1 MYFTDRNDNKS
12 DKSYEMKMN
21 DQTQSHDQW
30 QPCPKGTLAE
40 YAERQVRMSSQRRWA
55 AGIGITAMALLAIFF
70 INSYQPSGPSGEPN
84 YGGITCTQVRLNLS
98 SYNSGSVESS
108 TGRRIADH
116 LRQCPIC
123 QQLVASSKRKALS
136 DSSLAMTVP
145 SQGY

>member
-21 DQTQSHDQW
+21 DQTKSNDQW

-40 YAERQVRMSSQRRWA
+40 YADRQVRMSSHRRWA
-55 AGIGITAMALLAIFF
+55 AGIGITAIALLAIFLV
-70 INSYQPSGPSGEPN
+70 NSFQPISPSGEPN

-98 SYNSGSVESS
+98 SYTSGSVESS

-116 LRQCPIC
+116 LRQCPTC
-123 QQLVASSKRKALS
+123 QQLVARSKRKALS
-136 DSSLAMTVP
+136 DSPLAMTIP
-145 SQGY
+145 SQRY